1 MKKFTSRLV
10 TTCLRVGI
18 IFAVGIA
25 LIFSS
30 ELEFS
35 GNKMQA
41 IAKPLTPEAEYY
53 DVARPDDRPLT
64 TDVEKEASDAVDN
77 IREKLNFDQPIA
89 PSTKKFIESV
99 KNNAEEAV
107 TPARKAVE
115 KAADRAQ

>member
-10 TTCLRVGI
+10 RTCLRVGI

-35 GNKMQA
+35 GTKMQA

-53 DVARPDDRPLT
+53 DVARPDRPLT

-99 KNNAEEAV
+99 KNNPAEAV

>member
-10 TTCLRVGI
+10 TICLRVAI

-41 IAKPLTPEAEYY
+41 IATPLTPEAKSYE
-53 DVARPDDRPLT
+53 VASPDRQPT
-64 TDVEKEASDAVDN
+64 TDTENDARSVLDN
-77 IREKLNFDQPIA
+77 IREKLNLDQPIA
-89 PSTKKFIESV
+89 LIQSHPVSKYQILSPPLLGREFV
-99 KNNAEEAV
+99 
-107 TPARKAVE
+107 
-115 KAADRAQ
+115 